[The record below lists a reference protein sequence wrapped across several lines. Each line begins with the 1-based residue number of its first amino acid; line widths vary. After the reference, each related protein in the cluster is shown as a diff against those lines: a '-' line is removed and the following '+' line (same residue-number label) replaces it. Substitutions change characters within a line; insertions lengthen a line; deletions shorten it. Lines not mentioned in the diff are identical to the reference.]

1 MKERIQK
8 ILANEGIVS
17 RRQAENLIREGR
29 IRVNGQ
35 DAILGMSIS
44 RRDLIEIDGKA
55 IEISEGTNPLRVLM
69 YNKKVGEISST
80 KDPEGRPSVFL
91 ALPKISKGK
100 WISVGRLDINT
111 SGLMLFTNN
120 GELANKLM
128 HPSSKIEREYV
139 ARIRGQVEP
148 DHIRRLLEGVNL
160 EDGKASFSDIQPGRK
175 GKSNQWF
182 AMVIMEGRTREVR
195 RMWESQGFAVSRL
208 KRVRIGG
215 LFLPANLKQ
224 GNYKELVEKEIKSI
238 GPQLISLEYLSY
250 LFLLGKDMHSL
261 LLLDFLKFLGLQLDK
276 LELSS

>member
-17 RRQAENLIREGR
+17 RRQAEKLIREGR
-29 IRVNGQ
+29 IKVNGQ
-35 DAILGMSIS
+35 EAFLGMSIS
-44 RRDLIEIDGKA
+44 RRDLIEIDGKVV
-55 IEISEGTNPLRVLM
+55 EISEGSNPLRILM

-160 EDGKASFSDIQPGRK
+160 EDGKANFSDIQPGRK

-215 LFLPANLKQ
+215 LFLPASLRQ
-224 GNYKELVEKEIKSI
+224 GNYKELAEKEIKSI
-238 GPQLISLEYLSY
+238 GPQLISL
-250 LFLLGKDMHSL
+250 
-261 LLLDFLKFLGLQLDK
+261 
-276 LELSS
+276 

>member
-29 IRVNGQ
+29 IKVNGQ
-35 DAILGMSIS
+35 EAILGMSIS
-44 RRDLIEIDGKA
+44 RRDSIEIDGKA
-55 IEISEGTNPLRVLM
+55 VEISEGTNPLRVLM

-148 DHIRRLLEGVNL
+148 DHIRKLLEGVNL
-160 EDGKASFSDIQPGRK
+160 EDGKACFSDLQPGRK

-195 RMWESQGFAVSRL
+195 RMWESQGFSVSRL

-215 LFLPANLKQ
+215 LFLPANLRQ
-224 GNYKELVEKEIKSI
+224 GNYKELAEKEIKSI
-238 GPQLISLEYLSY
+238 GPQLISL
-250 LFLLGKDMHSL
+250 
-261 LLLDFLKFLGLQLDK
+261 
-276 LELSS
+276 

>member
-29 IRVNGQ
+29 IKVNGQ
-35 DAILGMSIS
+35 EAILGMSIS
-44 RRDLIEIDGKA
+44 RRDSIEIDGKA
-55 IEISEGTNPLRVLM
+55 VEISEGTNPLRVLM

-215 LFLPANLKQ
+215 LFLPASLRQ
-224 GNYKELVEKEIKSI
+224 GNYKELAEKEIKSI
-238 GPQLISLEYLSY
+238 GPQLISL
-250 LFLLGKDMHSL
+250 
-261 LLLDFLKFLGLQLDK
+261 
-276 LELSS
+276 

>member
-29 IRVNGQ
+29 IKINGQ
-35 DAILGMSIS
+35 EAILGMSIS

-55 IEISEGTNPLRVLM
+55 VEISEGINPLRVLM

-224 GNYKELVEKEIKSI
+224 GNYKELAEKEIKSI
-238 GPQLISLEYLSY
+238 GPQLTSL
-250 LFLLGKDMHSL
+250 
-261 LLLDFLKFLGLQLDK
+261 
-276 LELSS
+276 

>member
-17 RRQAENLIREGR
+17 RRQAENLIKEGR
-29 IRVNGQ
+29 IKVNGKE
-35 DAILGMSIS
+35 AILGMSIS
-44 RRDLIEIDGKA
+44 RRDLIEIDGKVV
-55 IEISEGTNPLRVLM
+55 EISEGTNPLRVLM

-80 KDPEGRPSVFL
+80 KDPEGRPSVFH

-148 DHIRRLLEGVNL
+148 GHIRRLLEGVNL

-195 RMWESQGFAVSRL
+195 RMWESQGFSVSRL

-215 LFLPANLKQ
+215 LFLPANLRQ
-224 GNYKELVEKEIKSI
+224 GNYKELAEKEIKSI
-238 GPQLISLEYLSY
+238 GPQLISL
-250 LFLLGKDMHSL
+250 
-261 LLLDFLKFLGLQLDK
+261 
-276 LELSS
+276 

>member
-17 RRQAENLIREGR
+17 RRQAENLIKEGR
-29 IRVNGQ
+29 IKVNGKEV
-35 DAILGMSIS
+35 ILGMSIS
-44 RRDLIEIDGKA
+44 RRDLIEIDGKVV
-55 IEISEGTNPLRVLM
+55 EISEGTNPLRVLM

-80 KDPEGRPSVFL
+80 KDPEGRPSVFH

-148 DHIRRLLEGVNL
+148 GHIRRLLEGVNL

-195 RMWESQGFAVSRL
+195 RMWESQDFAVSRL

-224 GNYKELVEKEIKSI
+224 GNYKELAEKEIKSI
-238 GPQLISLEYLSY
+238 GPQLISL
-250 LFLLGKDMHSL
+250 
-261 LLLDFLKFLGLQLDK
+261 
-276 LELSS
+276 

>member
-29 IRVNGQ
+29 IKINGQ
-35 DAILGMSIS
+35 EAILGMSIS
-44 RRDLIEIDGKA
+44 RRDSIEIDGK
-55 IEISEGTNPLRVLM
+55 IVEISEGTNPSRVLM

-148 DHIRRLLEGVNL
+148 DHIRKLLEGVNL

-195 RMWESQGFAVSRL
+195 RMWESQGFSVSRL

-215 LFLPANLKQ
+215 LFLPANLRQ
-224 GNYKELVEKEIKSI
+224 GNYKELAEKEIKSI
-238 GPQLISLEYLSY
+238 GPQLISL
-250 LFLLGKDMHSL
+250 
-261 LLLDFLKFLGLQLDK
+261 
-276 LELSS
+276 

>member
-29 IRVNGQ
+29 IKINGQ
-35 DAILGMSIS
+35 EAILGMSIS
-44 RRDLIEIDGKA
+44 RRDSIEIDGKA
-55 IEISEGTNPLRVLM
+55 VEISEGTNPLRVLM

-148 DHIRRLLEGVNL
+148 DHIRKLLEGVNL
-160 EDGKASFSDIQPGRK
+160 EDGKACFSDLQPGRK

-195 RMWESQGFAVSRL
+195 RMWESQGFSVSRL

-215 LFLPANLKQ
+215 LFLPANLRQ
-224 GNYKELVEKEIKSI
+224 GNYKELAEKEIKSI
-238 GPQLISLEYLSY
+238 GPQLISL
-250 LFLLGKDMHSL
+250 
-261 LLLDFLKFLGLQLDK
+261 
-276 LELSS
+276 

>member
-29 IRVNGQ
+29 IKINGQ
-35 DAILGMSIS
+35 EAILGMSIS
-44 RRDLIEIDGKA
+44 RRDSIEIDGKA
-55 IEISEGTNPLRVLM
+55 VEISEGTNPLRVLM

-120 GELANKLM
+120 GDLANKLM
-128 HPSSKIEREYV
+128 HPSSKIEREYI

-148 DHIRRLLEGVNL
+148 DHIRKLLEGVNL

-195 RMWESQGFAVSRL
+195 RMWESQGFSVSRL

-215 LFLPANLKQ
+215 LFLPANLRQ
-224 GNYKELVEKEIKSI
+224 GNYKELAEKEIKSI
-238 GPQLISLEYLSY
+238 GPQLISL
-250 LFLLGKDMHSL
+250 
-261 LLLDFLKFLGLQLDK
+261 
-276 LELSS
+276 

>member
-1 MKERIQK
+1 MKERNQK

-29 IRVNGQ
+29 IKINGQ
-35 DAILGMSIS
+35 EAILGMSIS
-44 RRDLIEIDGKA
+44 RSDLIEIDGKA
-55 IEISEGTNPLRVLM
+55 VEISKGTNPLRVLM

-148 DHIRRLLEGVNL
+148 DHIRKLLEGVNL
-160 EDGKASFSDIQPGRK
+160 EDGKACFSDLQPGRK

-195 RMWESQGFAVSRL
+195 RMWESQGFSVSRL

-215 LFLPANLKQ
+215 LFLPANLRQ
-224 GNYKELVEKEIKSI
+224 GNYKELAEKEIKSI
-238 GPQLISLEYLSY
+238 GPQLISL
-250 LFLLGKDMHSL
+250 
-261 LLLDFLKFLGLQLDK
+261 
-276 LELSS
+276 

>member
-29 IRVNGQ
+29 IKINGQ
-35 DAILGMSIS
+35 EAILGMSIS
-44 RRDLIEIDGKA
+44 RRDSIEIDGKSV
-55 IEISEGTNPLRVLM
+55 EISESTNSLRVLM

-128 HPSSKIEREYV
+128 HPSSKMI
-139 ARIRGQVEP
+139 I
-148 DHIRRLLEGVNL
+148 LEN
-160 EDGKASFSDIQPGRK
+160 F
-175 GKSNQWF
+175 
-182 AMVIMEGRTREVR
+182 
-195 RMWESQGFAVSRL
+195 
-208 KRVRIGG
+208 
-215 LFLPANLKQ
+215 
-224 GNYKELVEKEIKSI
+224 
-238 GPQLISLEYLSY
+238 
-250 LFLLGKDMHSL
+250 
-261 LLLDFLKFLGLQLDK
+261 
-276 LELSS
+276 

>member
-8 ILANEGIVS
+8 ILAKEGTVS
-17 RRQAENLIREGR
+17 RRGAENLIREGR
-29 IRVNGQ
+29 IKVNGQ
-35 DAILGMSIS
+35 EAILGMAIS
-44 RRDLIEIDGKA
+44 RHDLIEIDGKI
-55 IEISEGTNPLRVLM
+55 IEISEEANPLRVVM
-69 YNKKVGEISST
+69 YNKKVGEISTT

-208 KRVRIGG
+208 KRVRFGG

-224 GNYKELVEKEIKSI
+224 GNYKELAEKEIKSI
-238 GPQLISLEYLSY
+238 EPQLISL
-250 LFLLGKDMHSL
+250 
-261 LLLDFLKFLGLQLDK
+261 
-276 LELSS
+276 

>member
-29 IRVNGQ
+29 IKINGQ
-35 DAILGMSIS
+35 EAILGMSIS
-44 RRDLIEIDGKA
+44 RRDSIEIDGKA
-55 IEISEGTNPLRVLM
+55 VEISEGTNPLRVLM

-148 DHIRRLLEGVNL
+148 DHIRKLLEGVNL
-160 EDGKASFSDIQPGRK
+160 EDGKASFSDLQPGRK

-182 AMVIMEGRTREVR
+182 AMVIIEGRTREVR
-195 RMWESQGFAVSRL
+195 RMWESQGFSVSRL

-224 GNYKELVEKEIKSI
+224 GNYKELAEKEIKSI
-238 GPQLISLEYLSY
+238 GPQLISL
-250 LFLLGKDMHSL
+250 
-261 LLLDFLKFLGLQLDK
+261 
-276 LELSS
+276 

>member
-29 IRVNGQ
+29 IKINGQ
-35 DAILGMSIS
+35 EAILGMSIS
-44 RRDLIEIDGKA
+44 RRDSIEIDGKA
-55 IEISEGTNPLRVLM
+55 VEISEGTNPLRVLM

-91 ALPKISKGK
+91 GLPKISKGK

-148 DHIRRLLEGVNL
+148 DHIRKLLEGVNL

-195 RMWESQGFAVSRL
+195 RMWESQGFSVSRL

-215 LFLPANLKQ
+215 LFLPANLRQ
-224 GNYKELVEKEIKSI
+224 GNYKELAEKEIKSI
-238 GPQLISLEYLSY
+238 GPQLISL
-250 LFLLGKDMHSL
+250 
-261 LLLDFLKFLGLQLDK
+261 
-276 LELSS
+276 

>member
-17 RRQAENLIREGR
+17 RRQVENLIREGR
-29 IRVNGQ
+29 IKVNGQ
-35 DAILGMSIS
+35 EAILGMSIS
-44 RRDLIEIDGKA
+44 RRDLIEIDGKTV
-55 IEISEGTNPLRVLM
+55 EISEGTNPLRVLM

-148 DHIRRLLEGVNL
+148 DHIRRLLEGVKL

-224 GNYKELVEKEIKSI
+224 GNYKELSEKEIKSI
-238 GPQLISLEYLSY
+238 EPQLIA
-250 LFLLGKDMHSL
+250 
-261 LLLDFLKFLGLQLDK
+261 Q
-276 LELSS
+276 

>member
-17 RRQAENLIREGR
+17 RRQAEKLIREGR
-29 IRVNGQ
+29 IKVNGQ
-35 DAILGMSIS
+35 EAFLGMSIS
-44 RRDLIEIDGKA
+44 RRDLIEIDGKVV
-55 IEISEGTNPLRVLM
+55 EISEGTNPLRVLM

-139 ARIRGQVEP
+139 ARIRGQLEP

-160 EDGKASFSDIQPGRK
+160 EDGKANFSDIQPGRK

-215 LFLPANLKQ
+215 LFLPASLRQ
-224 GNYKELVEKEIKSI
+224 GNYKELAEKEIKSI
-238 GPQLISLEYLSY
+238 GPQLISL
-250 LFLLGKDMHSL
+250 
-261 LLLDFLKFLGLQLDK
+261 
-276 LELSS
+276 

>member
-29 IRVNGQ
+29 IKVNGQ
-35 DAILGMSIS
+35 EAILGMSIS
-44 RRDLIEIDGKA
+44 RRDLIEIDGKTV
-55 IEISEGTNPLRVLM
+55 EISEGANPLRVLM

-91 ALPKISKGK
+91 SLPKISKGK

-148 DHIRRLLEGVNL
+148 DHIRRLLEGVKL

-224 GNYKELVEKEIKSI
+224 GNYKELSEKEIKSI
-238 GPQLISLEYLSY
+238 EPQLIA
-250 LFLLGKDMHSL
+250 
-261 LLLDFLKFLGLQLDK
+261 Q
-276 LELSS
+276 

>member
-29 IRVNGQ
+29 IKINGQ
-35 DAILGMSIS
+35 EAILGMSIS
-44 RRDLIEIDGKA
+44 RRDLIEIDGKVV
-55 IEISEGTNPLRVLM
+55 EISEGTNPLRVLM

-148 DHIRRLLEGVNL
+148 DHIRKLLEGVNL
-160 EDGKASFSDIQPGRK
+160 EDGKACFSDLQPGRK

-195 RMWESQGFAVSRL
+195 RMWESQGFSVSRL

-215 LFLPANLKQ
+215 LFLPANLRQ
-224 GNYKELVEKEIKSI
+224 GNYKELAEKEIKSI
-238 GPQLISLEYLSY
+238 GPQLISL
-250 LFLLGKDMHSL
+250 
-261 LLLDFLKFLGLQLDK
+261 
-276 LELSS
+276 

>member
-29 IRVNGQ
+29 IKVNGQ
-35 DAILGMSIS
+35 EAILGMSIS

-55 IEISEGTNPLRVLM
+55 VEISEGTNPLRVLM

-160 EDGKASFSDIQPGRK
+160 EDGKANFSDIQPGRK

-224 GNYKELVEKEIKSI
+224 GNYKELAEKEIKSI
-238 GPQLISLEYLSY
+238 GPQLISL
-250 LFLLGKDMHSL
+250 
-261 LLLDFLKFLGLQLDK
+261 
-276 LELSS
+276 

>member
-29 IRVNGQ
+29 IKVNGQ
-35 DAILGMSIS
+35 EAILGMSIS

-55 IEISEGTNPLRVLM
+55 VEISEGTNPLRVLM

-148 DHIRRLLEGVNL
+148 DHIRKLLEGVNL
-160 EDGKASFSDIQPGRK
+160 EDGKANFSDIQPGRK

-215 LFLPANLKQ
+215 LFLPASLRQ
-224 GNYKELVEKEIKSI
+224 GNYKELAEKEIKSI
-238 GPQLISLEYLSY
+238 GPQLISL
-250 LFLLGKDMHSL
+250 
-261 LLLDFLKFLGLQLDK
+261 
-276 LELSS
+276 